1 MASESDALGGVRSA
15 PPGGSPADLAAVR
28 RRDESEDQSG
38 TTRWHRDGTARDDVA
53 GETPGALRAEA
64 DARREA
70 RAAEAEDVAVAAAI
84 VAIVAVVGYGAKG
97 YDDTEHVAKVRSA
110 MCEHS
115 PMTGSWQALQ
125 HSQILHRRS

>member
-15 PPGGSPADLAAVR
+15 PPGGPPADLAAVR
-28 RRDESEDQSG
+28 RRDDGEDREG

-70 RAAEAEDVAVAAAI
+70 RAAEAEDVALAAAI
-84 VAIVAVVGYGAKG
+84 VAIVAVVGCGAKG
-97 YDDTEHVAKVRSA
+97 YGSYGTRGKERSA
-110 MCEHS
+110 FS
-115 PMTGSWQALQ
+115 
-125 HSQILHRRS
+125 RSAVSHD